1 MLLLQFVNHII
12 RLSMKFIYR
21 DKMSRIYILV
31 IVLFCCAGNLT
42 SQNRIKHNGQEIFLS
57 GINLAWI
64 DFAKDLTSLDEQE
77 LARALDEVSAAGGN
91 CVRWWLHVNGRY
103 SPVFTEGKVSGPGKS
118 DIKNIKL
125 ALDLAQE
132 RDICLILCL
141 WSFDM
146 LQPNAGEKNH
156 ERNLKLLEDAEYTQA
171 YIDNALTPMV
181 KALKGHPAILCW
193 EIFNEAEGMASDI
206 EWGGWTAVK
215 TVFKPNI
222 QRFINM
228 AAGAIHRAD
237 PGALVSN
244 GCWSFKVLTD
254 IETTRKNT
262 NLYSDDKLIEAGKD
276 SLGTLDFYM
285 VHYYDWAKEEYS
297 PFHHPASYWQLDKPV
312 VVAEFSAKGPFEG
325 IDIIAAYDS
334 LYNKGYAGAISW
346 SWQGNDGHG
355 GLKDA
360 APALLFIKNNYPQD
374 IIINFTKD

>member
-1 MLLLQFVNHII
+1 
-12 RLSMKFIYR
+12 
-21 DKMSRIYILV
+21 MSRIYILAV
-31 IVLFCCAGNLT
+31 VLLCCTGNIIP
-42 SQNRIKHNGQEIFLS
+42 QNRIIHNGQEIFLS

-64 DFAKDLTSLDEQE
+64 DFAKDLSRFDEPE
-77 LARALDEVSAAGGN
+77 FTRALDEVSDAGGN

-103 SPVFTEGKVSGPGKS
+103 SPVFTEGKVSGPGES

-125 ALDLAQE
+125 ALDLARE
-132 RDICLILCL
+132 RDISLILCL

-146 LQPNAGEKNH
+146 LQPNAGGKNH

-206 EWGGWTAVK
+206 EWGGWTPAK
-215 TVFKPNI
+215 TVFEPHI

-228 AAGAIHRAD
+228 AAGAIHRTD
-237 PGALVSN
+237 PDALVSN

-254 IETTRKNT
+254 IETSRKNK

-297 PFHHPASYWQLDKPV
+297 PFHHPASYWQLDKPMV
-312 VVAEFSAKGPFEG
+312 VGEFSAMGPVEG
-325 IDIIAAYDS
+325 IDIIAAHNS
-334 LYNKGYAGAISW
+334 LYHKGYAGALSW
-346 SWQGNDGHG
+346 SWQGHDGQG
-355 GLKDA
+355 SLEDA
-360 APALLFIKNNYPQD
+360 APALRFMKNKYPLDIVINYAKDIQD
-374 IIINFTKD
+374 LKHK